1 MSDYTKNAQEK
12 TYYVPE
18 GFTPVGGNGGTG
30 EKADIFK
37 LKEANTSFMGVIER
51 RILNKQGKFGLSDLY
66 FFKPV
71 IDYRPQEGICAYGEK
86 SVMYPVD
93 SAMLK
98 ERLAGIPDGSLVV
111 IVHKGKPAN
120 KNYVAYD
127 VAVDTRYKPLAATTA
142 PAVQTQQFQSQPN
155 YVQPVA
161 NPNVNPV
168 YQNQQQPYNGAG
180 NGTNNNQ
187 NTFVPSSQ
195 IDDDLPF

>member
-1 MSDYTKNAQEK
+1 MSNQEK

-30 EKADIFK
+30 EKAEIFK

-51 RILNKQGKFGLSDLY
+51 RIPNKQGKFGLSDLY

-71 IDYRPQEGICAYGEK
+71 VDYRPNEGICKYAEK

-127 VAVDTRYKPLAATTA
+127 VAVDTRYKPLAATVA
-142 PAVQTQQFQSQPN
+142 PAVQTQQMQAQPN

-161 NPNVNPV
+161 TPATNGVF
-168 YQNQQQPYNGAG
+168 QNQQQPYSNQAQP
-180 NGTNNNQ
+180 Q

>member
-1 MSDYTKNAQEK
+1 MNNQEK

-18 GFTPVGGNGGTG
+18 GFTTIGGNGGTG
-30 EKADIFK
+30 EKAEVFK

-71 IDYRPQEGICAYGEK
+71 TDYRPNEGVCVYAEK

-98 ERLAGIPDGSLVV
+98 ERLSGIPDGSLIV

-127 VAVDTRYKPLAATTA
+127 VAVDTRYKPLAATVA
-142 PAVQTQQFQSQPN
+142 PVQMQQPQTN
-155 YVQPVA
+155 YVKPVA

-168 YQNQQQPYNGAG
+168 YPNQQKPYNSGMQ
-180 NGTNNNQ
+180 TPTQ
-187 NTFVPSSQ
+187 QFVPSSQ
-195 IDDDLPF
+195 IEDDLPF

>member
-1 MSDYTKNAQEK
+1 MTEK

-18 GFTPVGGNGGTG
+18 GFTTVGGSGGTG

-37 LKEANTSFMGVIER
+37 LKEANTSFLGVIER
-51 RILNKQGKFGLSDLY
+51 RILGKQGKFGVSDLY

-71 IDYRPQEGICAYGEK
+71 LDYRPNEGICTYAEK

-98 ERLAGIPDGSLVV
+98 ERLSGIPDGSLVC

-142 PAVQTQQFQSQPN
+142 PAVQTQQMQQQQQKPN
-155 YVQPVA
+155 YVKPVA
-161 NPNVNPV
+161 NANVNPV
-168 YQNQQQPYNGAG
+168 YPNQQQPYNGSG
-180 NGTNNNQ
+180 IGTSNQ
-187 NTFVPSSQ
+187 TFVPSSQ
-195 IDDDLPF
+195 IEDDLPF

>member
-1 MSDYTKNAQEK
+1 MNDYTRNAQEK

-18 GFTPVGGNGGTG
+18 GFTAVGGNGGTG

-51 RILNKQGKFGLSDLY
+51 RIL
-66 FFKPV
+66 
-71 IDYRPQEGICAYGEK
+71 
-86 SVMYPVD
+86 
-93 SAMLK
+93 
-98 ERLAGIPDGSLVV
+98 

-142 PAVQTQQFQSQPN
+142 PAVQTQQSQQQPN

-161 NPNVNPV
+161 NPNINPV

-187 NTFVPSSQ
+187 NNFVPSSQ